1 MGLNN
6 GLIMLVFFMP
16 VIIAAGVLVALR
28 KYKKR
33 KYRRPFS
40 KGLLRTPGESVH
52 KEWMDVSD
60 AAFSHVTIV
69 LFFPASMVAH
79 YVISIHYFDAPDSII
94 TRSAM
99 VIIVGG
105 IVLWLVVG
113 IITNIMK
120 AEKLYLGYKA
130 EVAVAQ
136 ELNLLYAKGF
146 HIFHDF
152 PAENFNIDHVVVGP
166 TGVFAVETKGRSK
179 PVRGK
184 GSDDATIVFN
194 GQSLKFPTWTDYET
208 INQTNRQSKWLRKW
222 LSSAVGEQVS
232 VMPAIALPGW
242 FIEQKAKSPF
252 ILYNGLNPE
261 KIFPKRQV
269 QALTEKETIAI
280 VHQLDQRCRWEK

>member
-1 MGLNN
+1 MELNN
-6 GLIMLVFFMP
+6 VLTLIVFFIP
-16 VIIAAGVLVALR
+16 VIIAAGILAALR

-60 AAFSHVTIV
+60 TASSRFALA
-69 LFFPASMVAH
+69 LFFPALMVAH
-79 YVISIHYFDAPDSII
+79 YIISVHYFDVSDSII

-105 IVLWLVVG
+105 VVLWLVMG
-113 IITNIMK
+113 IITNILK
-120 AEKLYLGYKA
+120 AENLYLGYKA

-152 PAENFNIDHVVVGP
+152 PAEKFNIDHVVVDP

-184 GSDDATIVFN
+184 GSDNAKVVFK
-194 GQSLKFPTWTDYET
+194 GQSLEFPTWTDHET
-208 INQTNRQSKWLRKW
+208 IDQANRQSKW
-222 LSSAVGEQVS
+222 LSSAVGEQIS

-242 FIEQKAKSPF
+242 FIEQKAKSSF
-252 ILYNGLNPE
+252 ILYNGRNPE
-261 KIFPKRQV
+261 KIFPKHQV
-269 QALTEKETIAI
+269 QALTEKETISI
-280 VHQLDQRCRWEK
+280 VHQLDQRCWWEK

>member
-1 MGLNN
+1 MGLNSVFI
-6 GLIMLVFFMP
+6 LIIFFIP
-16 VIIAAGVLVALR
+16 AIIAAGVLAALR

-60 AAFSHVTIV
+60 TASSHFALA
-69 LFFPASMVAH
+69 LFFPALMVAH
-79 YVISIHYFDAPDSII
+79 YVISVHYFDVPDSVI

-105 IVLWLVVG
+105 VLVWLVVG
-113 IITNIMK
+113 IITNMMK

-130 EVAVAQ
+130 EVAVSQ

-146 HIFHDF
+146 HVFHDF

-166 TGVFAVETKGRSK
+166 TGVFAVETKGRSR
-179 PVRGK
+179 PVRVNRSGNHK
-184 GSDDATIVFN
+184 VVFK
-194 GQSLKFPTWTDYET
+194 GQSLEFPTWMDYKT
-208 INQTNRQSKWLRKW
+208 IDQANRQSKWLRKW
-222 LSSAVGEQVS
+222 LSSAVGQQIS

-242 FIEQKAKSPF
+242 FIEQKAKSSF
-252 ILYNGLNPE
+252 ILYNGRNPE

-269 QALTEKETIAI
+269 QALTEKEIIAI

>member
-6 GLIMLVFFMP
+6 VLILIVFFIP
-16 VIIAAGVLVALR
+16 VIIAAGILAALR
-28 KYKKR
+28 KYKK
-33 KYRRPFS
+33 KKCRRPFS

-52 KEWMDVSD
+52 KEWMGVSD
-60 AAFSHVTIV
+60 AASSHFALA
-69 LFFPASMVAH
+69 LFFPALMVAH
-79 YVISIHYFDAPDSII
+79 YVISVHYFDVPDSVI

-105 IVLWLVVG
+105 VLVWLVAG
-113 IITNIMK
+113 IITSMMK

-184 GSDDATIVFN
+184 GLDDAKVVFN
-194 GQSLKFPTWTDYET
+194 GQSLKFPTWMDYG
-208 INQTNRQSKWLRKW
+208 IIDQANRQSKWLRKW
-222 LSSAVGEQVS
+222 LSSAVGEQIS

-242 FIEQKAKSPF
+242 FIEQKAKSSF
-252 ILYNGLNPE
+252 ILYNGRNPE
-261 KIFPKRQV
+261 KIFPKCQV